1 MGWCLPEV
9 RLPGLKMVDVAQSVE
24 QQIVV
29 LRVAGS
35 NPVIHPAHKPSRIL
49 PLRIRF
55 APVLLLGPGESTGTL
70 SFVEPIGSPAERAE
84 CRGDGRRALAIV
96 GAELTCTFLQ

>member
-1 MGWCLPEV
+1 
-9 RLPGLKMVDVAQSVE
+9 
-24 QQIVV
+24 
-29 LRVAGS
+29 
-35 NPVIHPAHKPSRIL
+35 
-49 PLRIRF
+49 LRIRF